1 MMIRSRKFSLPPF
14 ARSLSA
20 RLLVLTIVFVMLA
33 EVLIYAPSVS
43 NFRTN
48 WLEDQAESAHLAIL
62 ALEAAPAELISE
74 DLKAKLLARADAYA
88 VVLDRADR
96 RLLLYTGPPPAI
108 DVTVNLAEGS
118 LFSNIGAAF
127 ATMFRSGDPTLR
139 LISPTEQDPGLQ
151 VEVVLNEAR
160 LRAEMLVYSRNIL
173 LLSVV
178 ISLITGVLLYLS
190 LQWLMVRP
198 MRRITEDITRFSQD
212 PKDPNVG
219 VAVTRRTDEIGVA
232 QSVLAEMQTDLR
244 GALRQQEHLAA
255 LGSAMSKI
263 NHDLRGILSTAVL
276 LSDRLSGVDNP
287 EVKRVASPLIQAI
300 DRAINLCTQTLNYA
314 RDEGPQLTHTRF
326 RLHDLVNEVASD
338 LAVLTDDE
346 GAAACSGP
354 RFINQVPGETIV
366 EGDRDQIYRV
376 FANLGR
382 NAFEAGAHRVTVSLG
397 ASGGPDLIVDASDD
411 GPGLAQTARDGL
423 FKPFKGS
430 ARQGGTGLGLVIA
443 RDVMQAHG
451 GELELTESGDSGTVF
466 RLTFRSAG

>member
-1 MMIRSRKFSLPPF
+1 MIRSRKFSLPPF

-20 RLLVLTIVFVMLA
+20 RLLVLTVLFVMLA

-48 WLEDQAESAHLAIL
+48 WLKDQAESAHIAIL

-74 DLKAKLLARADAYA
+74 DLKAQLLSRADAYA
-88 VVLDRADR
+88 VVLKRADR
-96 RLLLYTGPPPAI
+96 RLLLFTAPPPPV
-108 DVTVNLAEGS
+108 DVTVNLADGS
-118 LFSNIGAAF
+118 LFGNIGAAF
-127 ATMFRSGDPTLR
+127 ATMARAGDPTLR
-139 LISPTEQDPGLQ
+139 LISPTEEDPDLE
-151 VEVVLNEAR
+151 VEVVLNEAQ
-160 LRAEMLVYSRNIL
+160 LRAEMIGYSRNIL

-178 ISLITGVLLYLS
+178 ISLITGLLLYLS

-198 MRRITEDITRFSQD
+198 MRRITEDMTRFSQD
-212 PKDPNVG
+212 PKDSTVG
-219 VAVTRRTDEIGVA
+219 LKETRRTDEIGVA
-232 QSVLAEMQTDLR
+232 QTVLAEMQKDLR

-300 DRAINLCTQTLNYA
+300 DRAINLCTRTLNYA
-314 RDEGPQLTHTRF
+314 RDEGPELTHTRF
-326 RLHDLVNEVASD
+326 RLHELIGDVASD
-338 LAVLTDDE
+338 LAVLAESERGDAGAGPQVVNEVPDD
-346 GAAACSGP
+346 
-354 RFINQVPGETIV
+354 TIV
-366 EGDRDQIYRV
+366 EADRDQIYRV
-376 FANLGR
+376 FSNLGR
-382 NAFEAGAHRVTVSLG
+382 NAFEAGARRVTISVSSSANGELTVE
-397 ASGGPDLIVDASDD
+397 AADN
-411 GPGLAQTARDGL
+411 GPGLANAARESL

-451 GELELTESGDSGTVF
+451 GDLELAASGDDGTVF
-466 RLTFRSAG
+466 RLTFRSEG

>member
-1 MMIRSRKFSLPPF
+1 MIRSRKFSLPPF
-14 ARSLSA
+14 ARSLST
-20 RLLVLTIVFVMLA
+20 RLLVLAILFVMLA

-48 WLEDQAESAHLAIL
+48 WLKDQADSAHLAVL
-62 ALEAAPAELISE
+62 ALEAAPSELIGE

-88 VVLDRADR
+88 VVLNRTDR
-96 RLLLYTGPPPAI
+96 RLLLYTGPPPPV
-108 DVTVNLAEGS
+108 DVTVNLADGS
-118 LFSNIGAAF
+118 LFANIGAAF
-127 ATMFRSGDPTLR
+127 ATMFRSGAPTLR
-139 LISPTEQDPGLQ
+139 LISPSGQEPDLQ
-151 VEVVLNEAR
+151 VEVVLNEAN
-160 LRAEMLVYSRNIL
+160 LRAEMLAYSRNIL
-173 LLSVV
+173 LLSVL
-178 ISLITGVLLYLS
+178 ISLVTGALLYLS

-198 MRRITEDITRFSQD
+198 MRRITEEITRFAQD
-212 PKDPNVG
+212 PKDPSVG
-219 VAVTRRTDEIGVA
+219 VERTRRTDEIGVA

-276 LSDRLSGVDNP
+276 MSDRLSVVDNP
-287 EVKRVASPLIQAI
+287 EVKRVAAPLIQAI

-326 RLHDLVNEVASD
+326 RLHALIDEITSD
-338 LAVLTDDE
+338 LSVLSDGE
-346 GAAACSGP
+346 GDAPCSGP
-354 RFINQVPGETIV
+354 TVVNDIPDDTIV
-366 EGDRDQIYRV
+366 EADRDQIYRV

-382 NAFEAGAHRVTVSLG
+382 NAFEAGARSAVISL
-397 ASGGPDLIVDASDD
+397 ASPKGTDLLVDISDD
-411 GPGLAQTARDGL
+411 GPGLAQAARESL

-451 GELELTESGDSGTVF
+451 GDLEMVSSGDDGTVF
-466 RLTFRSAG
+466 RLTFRSET